1 MANIEYAYGLENI
14 YKLTL
19 NITNQCNLRCEYCVY
34 QMHLQNNKK
43 YNLSP
48 ILLSNFMD
56 IYFNDIN
63 NSHLVDIN
71 ITGGEPTLS
80 PYFFDIIE
88 LCASKPLVNELFI
101 ITNGLENASIY
112 VKANN
117 IAKLHNRNISVC
129 ISIHMSQLKNIEEY
143 IKKMDYLTSNNVD
156 ASARA
161 IIDPNNIS
169 KDMLLYL
176 QSNNVKVIPLFGSD
190 ITKLR
195 NVSDFR
201 LYHAIKNKL
210 LIHYD
215 DNTEEICS
223 LFDIRTQKNNPFK
236 GYYCTSALQ
245 NITVDE
251 DGYVSSSCFLSE
263 RYSCWSKSKLKHFNI
278 VNKQHRR
285 CNLDICTCFYSPI
298 RYKDIK
304 LLPYLINKQ
313 KEDII
318 KYRDVVKNV

>member
-1 MANIEYAYGLENI
+1 
-14 YKLTL
+14 
-19 NITNQCNLRCEYCVY
+19 
-34 QMHLQNNKK
+34 MHLQNNKK

-80 PYFFDIIE
+80 PYFLDIVE
-88 LCASKPLVNELFI
+88 LCASKALINDIFV
-101 ITNGLENASIY
+101 ITNGLYDPEIY
-112 VKANN
+112 IKADN
-117 IAKLHNRNISVC
+117 IAKKNNKSLFVC
-129 ISIHMSQLKNIEEY
+129 ISIHMSQLRNIENY
-143 IKKMDYLTSNNVD
+143 IQKIKYLRSSNID
-156 ASARA
+156 TCARA
-161 IIDPNNIS
+161 IVDPNKITEE
-169 KDMLLYL
+169 MLLYL

-201 LYHAIKNKL
+201 LYHAIKNKI

-215 DNTEEICS
+215 DNTEEISS

-236 GYYCTSALQ
+236 GYYCTSYFQ
-245 NITVDE
+245 NITIDE

-298 RYKDIK
+298 RYKDIR